1 MEKGSARW
9 RERRWRRLRD
19 LAPGWAGKGTKA
31 AAERLITQAVAGNAW
46 CAVLKM
52 MNVAMGSSTI
62 DMLGVTLGVLTT
74 RTLLSWHLAVWK
86 RVQLYSGF

>member
-1 MEKGSARW
+1 MTSSGKGGDACASGPRNVEKGSARW

-46 CAVLKM
+46 CAVH
-52 MNVAMGSSTI
+52 A
-62 DMLGVTLGVLTT
+62 VTGIGLNP
-74 RTLLSWHLAVWK
+74 
-86 RVQLYSGF
+86 QLIC